1 MALTVSNVKNTV
13 YGDTH
18 VVFADLVIDRYAT
31 GGESFSATDLGLSDA
46 LEIVY
51 VGAQSAGGFVF
62 DYDPGAGRLVGYEAA
77 ETEIGA
83 GTDLSG
89 VPVRVY
95 AVAV

>member
-31 GGESFSATDLGLSDA
+31 GGEPFSATDLGLSDA

-51 VGAQSAGGFVF
+51 VGVQPTDGYLV
-62 DYDPGAGRLVGYEAA
+62 DYDPAAGRLVVYEAVG
-77 ETEIGA
+77 TEATA

-89 VPVRVY
+89 VPFR
-95 AVAV
+95 AFIVAV